1 MITATWKPLDPDL
14 AAFLTAF
21 ESSSAT
27 PESDQGEQFAE
38 QFVTAD
44 PNRAIVVTREAL
56 VGSLPMRRRL
66 FESAGLGHAVCV
78 ASAQLDLDEH
88 HALVTTDWDTP
99 RAGAEPI
106 RLEST
111 YLIRRDDEGPRIL
124 VYLNHRDIVAVLGA
138 L

>member
-14 AAFLTAF
+14 AAFLTEF
-21 ESSSAT
+21 EKANAT
-27 PESDQGEQFAE
+27 TESDQGRPFAE
-38 QFVTAD
+38 QFLTTD
-44 PNRAIVVTREAL
+44 PNRATVVTREAL
-56 VGSLPMRRRL
+56 VASLPMRRRL

-88 HALVTTDWDTP
+88 HVLVTTDWDTP
-99 RAGAEPI
+99 RAGAEPV

-111 YLIRRDDEGPRIL
+111 YLIRRDDDDLRIL